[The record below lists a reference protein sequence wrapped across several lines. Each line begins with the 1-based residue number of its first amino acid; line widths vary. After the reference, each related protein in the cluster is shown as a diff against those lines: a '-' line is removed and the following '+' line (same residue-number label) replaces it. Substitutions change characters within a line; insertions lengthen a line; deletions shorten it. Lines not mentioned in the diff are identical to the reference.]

1 LSIYARHINLYY
13 FKKERKKTMDK
24 MNQLYEKVAADSVL
38 QAKFNAILSDA
49 EKAGEAVTGEK
60 LAAFAKEAGFVVTPE
75 EMQAFFKKLS
85 EKKEGELSDV
95 ELDMVAGGKSL
106 SGIFHLFTSAAT
118 VGVSCATNSAIEET
132 KSRYSDGILPNCQDY
147 FS

>member
-1 LSIYARHINLYY
+1 M
-13 FKKERKKTMDK
+13 EK
-24 MNQLYEKVAADSVL
+24 MKQLYEKVAADSSL

-60 LAAFAKEAGFVVTPE
+60 LAAFAKEAGFEVSLD
-75 EMQAFFKKLS
+75 EMKTFFKALA
-85 EKKEGELSDV
+85 EKGEGELSDT

-106 SGIFHLFTSAAT
+106 SGIFHVFTSVAS
-118 VGVSCATNSAIEET
+118 GGISCAVNSAAEET
-132 KSRYSDGILPNCQDY
+132 KSRYTEGLMPNCQDY